1 MVKQIEKHEEYIKVI
16 KSIENKIHESLSD
29 KKRLLQLAIFSLIHS
44 MRGDLEKY
52 SALVY
57 HNNDN
62 RSSLS
67 SKRSIDNNGNLVDMK
82 MSREVILPP
91 APYDDYIIE
100 HYKTIVLEEAEEL
113 YNVIVDQIVNT
124 LSDITIPQLLQII
137 YDFAKLLYIIHTK
150 A

>member
-82 MSREVILPP
+82 MSREVLNYCIR
-91 APYDDYIIE
+91 
-100 HYKTIVLEEAEEL
+100 
-113 YNVIVDQIVNT
+113 
-124 LSDITIPQLLQII
+124 
-137 YDFAKLLYIIHTK
+137 
-150 A
+150 

>member
-1 MVKQIEKHEEYIKVI
+1 
-16 KSIENKIHESLSD
+16 
-29 KKRLLQLAIFSLIHS
+29 

-67 SKRSIDNNGNLVDMK
+67 SKTSIDNNSNLVDMK

-91 APYDDYIIE
+91 PYDDYIIE
-100 HYKTIVLEEAEEL
+100 HYKTMLLEEAEEL
-113 YNVIVDQIVNT
+113 YNVLVDQIVNPT
-124 LSDITIPQLLQII
+124 QN
-137 YDFAKLLYIIHTK
+137 
-150 A
+150 

>member
-16 KSIENKIHESLSD
+16 KSIENKIHDFLSD

-52 SALVY
+52 FALVY

-91 APYDDYIIE
+91 APYDDYII
-100 HYKTIVLEEAEEL
+100 
-113 YNVIVDQIVNT
+113 
-124 LSDITIPQLLQII
+124 SITRL
-137 YDFAKLLYIIHTK
+137 
-150 A
+150 